1 MLAVF
6 PRARSASSGKR
17 EAAVHQTVG
26 DHWAWRKLPG
36 QFEPP
41 ANMSLDVAK
50 QYLAQNQVRFVLA
63 QFVDIY
69 GVAKSKAV
77 PVDHLEDII
86 TDGVGF
92 AGGGVFGLRLAPHE
106 PEYIVVGDLSTL
118 TLIPW
123 APGYARIMGT
133 GTVSGRAH
141 PIDTRNIL
149 KTQVTRLSERG
160 WTCMTG
166 IEPEFS
172 LLKRTADGSVA
183 PFDQTDCLQKPAYDY
198 RGLSR
203 ARTFLERV
211 TESLQSLGIDV
222 YQIDHEDANGQY
234 EINFKYADAMTSADT
249 IILFKMAAAE
259 IAHDLG
265 AICSFMPKPKSSMTG
280 NGMHIHCS
288 LVDSRGRNLFHDETD
303 KSGMGLSQLAYHFTA
318 GILAHA
324 KPLTALLA
332 PSVNSYKRLVVGRTA
347 SGTTWAPVFIAYG
360 DNNRTAM
367 VRIPYG
373 RIELRVGDSGMN
385 PYLAQAAL
393 IAAGLDG
400 IDKKLDP
407 GPPQNINFYALS
419 PSELAARGIE
429 MLPQCLADAI
439 AALERSDLFKAALG
453 EDFIEEFVALK
464 REEWIDYHR
473 HVSDWEVK
481 RYLNFF

>member
-1 MLAVF
+1 MRIKTL
-6 PRARSASSGKR
+6 PNSKLGKHMIH
-17 EAAVHQTVG
+17 A
-26 DHWAWRKLPG
+26 DHWTWRKTPG
-36 QFEPP
+36 QFATPDT
-41 ANMSLDVAK
+41 LDLEKAK
-50 QYLAQNQVRFVLA
+50 QFLAQNHVRYILA

-77 PVDHLEDII
+77 PVDHLEDVL

-92 AGGGVFGLRLAPHE
+92 AGGGVFGMRLAPHE
-106 PEYIVVGDLSTL
+106 AEYMLVGDLATL
-118 TLIPW
+118 KLLPW
-123 APGYARIMGT
+123 APGYARVMGT
-133 GTVSGRAH
+133 GTVSGRPHAV
-141 PIDTRNIL
+141 DTRNIL
-149 KTQVTRLSERG
+149 KAQCDRLAERG
-160 WTCMTG
+160 WTLNTG

-172 LLKRTADGSVA
+172 LLQRTADGSVA
-183 PFDQTDCLQKPAYDY
+183 PFDDTDCLQKPAYDY

-203 ARTFLERV
+203 VRTFLERV
-211 TESLQSLGIDV
+211 TESLQALGIDV

-249 IILFKMAAAE
+249 IMLFKMAAAE
-259 IAHDLG
+259 IAHELG

-288 LVDSRGRNLFHDETD
+288 MADASGKNLFHD
-303 KSGMGLSQLAYHFTA
+303 KSDRLGMGLSQMAYHFTA
-318 GILAHA
+318 GIIAHA
-324 KPLTALLA
+324 RALTALLA

-400 IDKKLDP
+400 IDRKLDP

-419 PSELAARGIE
+419 PQEIAQKKIE
-429 MLPQCLADAI
+429 VLPQSLDESI
-439 AALERSDLFKAALG
+439 KALSSSQLFRNTLG
-453 EDFIEEFVALK
+453 ADFIDEFVDLK

-473 HVSDWEVK
+473 HVSDWETK
-481 RYLNFF
+481 RYLSFF

>member
-1 MLAVF
+1 MKDGA
-6 PRARSASSGKR
+6 
-17 EAAVHQTVG
+17 
-26 DHWAWRKLPG
+26 DHWSWRRTPG
-36 QFEPP
+36 QYATPSNIDL
-41 ANMSLDVAK
+41 AGAK
-50 QYLAQNQVRFVLA
+50 QFLAQNHVRYVLA

-77 PVDHLEDII
+77 PVDHLEDIL

-92 AGGGVFGLRLAPHE
+92 AGGGVFGLRLEPHE
-106 PEYIVVGDLSTL
+106 PEYMVVGDLATL

-123 APGYARIMGT
+123 TPGYARMMGT
-133 GTVSGRAH
+133 GMVSGTPH

-149 KTQVTRLSERG
+149 KSQIARLAQRG
-160 WTCMTG
+160 WTLMTG

-172 LLKRTADGSVA
+172 LLERRSDGAVM
-183 PFDQTDCLQKPAYDY
+183 PFDSTDCLQKPAYDY

-211 TESLQSLGIDV
+211 TECLQALGIDV

-234 EINFKYADAMTSADT
+234 EINFKYADALTSADQV
-249 IILFKMAAAE
+249 ILFKMAAAE
-259 IAHDLG
+259 IAHELG

-288 LVDSRGRNLFHDETD
+288 IADQSGRNLFHDASD
-303 KSGMGLSQLAYHFTA
+303 NSGMGLSKLAYHFIG

-400 IDKKLDP
+400 IDRQLDP
-407 GPPQNINFYALS
+407 GPPQNINFYALT
-419 PSELAARGIE
+419 PADVAARKIE
-429 MLPQCLADAI
+429 ILPQSLSEAVAELDA
-439 AALERSDLFKAALG
+439 STLFRATLG
-453 EDFIEEFVALK
+453 AGFIDEFVSLK
-464 REEWIDYHR
+464 ASEWAEYHR
-473 HVSDWEVK
+473 HVSDWETQ
-481 RYLNFF
+481 RYLSFF

>member
-1 MLAVF
+1 MMHA
-6 PRARSASSGKR
+6 
-17 EAAVHQTVG
+17 
-26 DHWAWRKLPG
+26 DHWSWRKSPG
-36 QFEPP
+36 QLATPEG
-41 ANMSLDVAK
+41 LDLAKAK
-50 QYLAQNQVRFVLA
+50 QFLAQNHIRYVLA

-77 PVDHLEDII
+77 PVEHLDDVLS
-86 TDGVGF
+86 DGAGF

-106 PEYIVVGDLSTL
+106 AEYMLVGDLSTL
-118 TLIPW
+118 KLLPW
-123 APGYARIMGT
+123 APGYARVMGT
-133 GTVSGRAH
+133 GTVNGKSH

-149 KTQVTRLSERG
+149 KAQVARLAERG
-160 WTCMTG
+160 WILNTG

-172 LLKRTADGSVA
+172 LLQRTADGSVC
-183 PFDQTDCLQKPAYDY
+183 PMDDSDCLQKPAYDY

-203 ARTFLERV
+203 ARTFLERL
-211 TESLQSLGIDV
+211 TECLQALGIDV

-234 EINFKYADAMTSADT
+234 EINFKYADALTSADNVV
-249 IILFKMAAAE
+249 LFKMAASE
-259 IAHDLG
+259 IAHELG

-288 LVDSRGRNLFHDETD
+288 IADAAGKNLFFDASD
-303 KSGMGLSQLAYHFTA
+303 RNGMGLSQLAYHFTA

-385 PYLAQAAL
+385 PYLGQAAL

-400 IDKKLDP
+400 VNRRLDP
-407 GPPQNINFYALS
+407 GAPQNINFYALS
-419 PSELAARGIE
+419 PKEIAARGIDI
-429 MLPQCLADAI
+429 LPQSLIEAVV
-439 AALERSDLFKAALG
+439 ALERSDLFKSTLG
-453 EDFIEEFVALK
+453 EDFIDEFVNLK
-464 REEWIDYHR
+464 RDEWTDYHR
-473 HVSDWEVK
+473 HVSDWETK
-481 RYLNFF
+481 RYLGFF

>member
-1 MLAVF
+1 MKDGA
-6 PRARSASSGKR
+6 
-17 EAAVHQTVG
+17 
-26 DHWAWRKLPG
+26 DHWSWRRAPS
-36 QFEPP
+36 QYTTPS
-41 ANMSLDVAK
+41 NLDLAGAK
-50 QYLAQNQVRFVLA
+50 QFLAQNHVRYVLA

-77 PVDHLEDII
+77 PVDHLEDIL

-92 AGGGVFGLRLAPHE
+92 AGGGVFGLRLEPHE
-106 PEYIVVGDLSTL
+106 PEYMVVGDLSTL

-123 APGYARIMGT
+123 APGYARMMGT
-133 GTVSGRAH
+133 GTVNGKPH

-149 KTQVTRLSERG
+149 KGQIERLSQRG
-160 WTCMTG
+160 WTLMTG

-172 LLKRTADGSVA
+172 LLERRSDGAVM
-183 PFDQTDCLQKPAYDY
+183 PFDATDCLQKPAYDF

-211 TESLQSLGIDV
+211 TECLQSLGIDV

-234 EINFKYADAMTSADT
+234 EINFKYADALTSADQV
-249 IILFKMAAAE
+249 ILFKMAAAE
-259 IAHDLG
+259 IAHELG

-288 LVDSRGRNLFHDETD
+288 IADANGKNLFHDASD
-303 KSGMGLSQLAYHFTA
+303 NSGMGLSKLAYQFIG
-318 GILAHA
+318 GILENAR
-324 KPLTALLA
+324 PLTALLA

-400 IDKKLDP
+400 VDRGLDP
-407 GPPQNINFYALS
+407 GAPQNINFYALS
-419 PSELAARGIE
+419 PQEIVAKNIGI
-429 MLPQCLADAI
+429 LPQSLSEAI
-439 AALERSDLFKAALG
+439 EELDKSALFRAALG
-453 EDFIEEFVALK
+453 SDFIDEFVALK
-464 REEWIDYHR
+464 RSEWIDYHR
-473 HVSDWEVK
+473 HVSDWETQ
-481 RYLNFF
+481 RYLSFF

>member
-1 MLAVF
+1 MHGTVADHWGWRKIPGQLA
-6 PRARSASSGKR
+6 PPGGMTL
-17 EAAVHQTVG
+17 EAAQ
-26 DHWAWRKLPG
+26 
-36 QFEPP
+36 
-41 ANMSLDVAK
+41 
-50 QYLAQNQVRFVLA
+50 QYLAQNHVRFVLA
-63 QFVDIY
+63 QFVDIH

-77 PVDHLEDII
+77 PVDHLEDIL

-92 AGGGVFGLRLAPHE
+92 AGGGVFGLRLDPHE

-118 TLIPW
+118 TLVPW
-123 APGYARIMGT
+123 APGYARMMGT
-133 GTVSGRAH
+133 GTVAGRPH

-149 KTQVTRLSERG
+149 KQQLASLAERG
-160 WTCMTG
+160 WTLMTG

-172 LLKRTADGSVA
+172 LLQRTEDGSIA

-198 RGLSR
+198 KGLSR
-203 ARTFLERV
+203 VRVFLERV

-249 IILFKMAAAE
+249 ILLFKMAASE
-259 IAHDLG
+259 IAHELG

-288 LVDSRGRNLFHDETD
+288 IADQSGRNLFLD
-303 KSGMGLSQLAYHFTA
+303 KSDMNGMGLSQLAYHFTA

-332 PSVNSYKRLVVGRTA
+332 PTVNSYKRLVVGRTA
-347 SGTTWAPVFIAYG
+347 SGTTWAPVFVAYG

-400 IDKKLDP
+400 IDRKLEP

-419 PSELAARGIE
+419 TADIAARGIE

-439 AALERSDLFKAALG
+439 AELERSDLFKEKLG
-453 EDFIEEFVALK
+453 ADFIDEFVSLK

>member
-1 MLAVF
+1 MQA
-6 PRARSASSGKR
+6 
-17 EAAVHQTVG
+17 
-26 DHWAWRKLPG
+26 DHWTWRMSPG
-36 QFEPP
+36 QFATPDH
-41 ANMSLDVAK
+41 LDLQKAK
-50 QYLAQNQVRFVLA
+50 QFLAQNHIRYVLG

-77 PVDHLEDII
+77 PVDHLEDML
-86 TDGVGF
+86 TDGIGF

-106 PEYIVVGDLSTL
+106 PEYMVVCDLSTL
-118 TLIPW
+118 KLLPW
-123 APGYARIMGT
+123 APGYARMMGT
-133 GTVSGRAH
+133 GTVSGKPYA
-141 PIDTRNIL
+141 IDTRNIL
-149 KTQVTRLSERG
+149 KNQMARLAERG
-160 WTCMTG
+160 WTFLSG

-172 LLKRTADGSVA
+172 LLQRTEDGSVK
-183 PFDQTDCLQKPAYDY
+183 PFDDTDSLQKPAYDY

-211 TESLQSLGIDV
+211 SESLLALGIDV

-234 EINFKYADAMTSADT
+234 EINFKHADAMTSADN
-249 IILFKMAAAE
+249 IVLFKMAAAE
-259 IAHDLG
+259 IAHELG

-288 LVDSRGRNLFHDETD
+288 IADAAGKNLFHDASD
-303 KSGMGLSQLAYHFTA
+303 NFGMGLSRLAYHFTA

-324 KPLTALLA
+324 RALTAILA

-373 RIELRVGDSGMN
+373 RIEVRVGDSGMN
-385 PYLAQAAL
+385 PYLAQAAV

-400 IDKKLDP
+400 IDRKLDP
-407 GPPQNINFYALS
+407 GRPQNCNFYALS
-419 PSELAARGIE
+419 PKQVADQNIE
-429 MLPQCLADAI
+429 VLPQSLGESI
-439 AALERSDLFKAALG
+439 AALEASDLFRKQFGA
-453 EDFIEEFVALK
+453 DFVDEFVSLK
-464 REEWIDYHR
+464 REEWFDYHR
-473 HVSDWEVK
+473 HVSDWETK